1 MVVQYT
7 KVLAMVLD
15 IAELVI
21 LCFSLREARI
31 PVIRSTNI
39 KNITAKM
46 TVAIG
51 AKNAAIN
58 SAMLLSAPENEKPS
72 VTDCV

>member
-1 MVVQYT
+1 
-7 KVLAMVLD
+7 MVLD
-15 IAELVI
+15 IAELVMRF
-21 LCFSLREARI
+21 FSLRDAKI

-51 AKNAAIN
+51 AKNAAIS
-58 SAMLLSAPENEKPS
+58 SAMPLSAPENEKPS
-72 VTDCV
+72 ATDCV